1 MHSEEHASSTGTREP
16 HCGSMHVL
24 VIQVSKLQL
33 PHAVKPYKAKGNER
47 PVSDSFLALET
58 SLHIWL
64 DPQVHEISHLKLMV
78 RAMLIRLRFHAL
90 LGAQQLLLQHGAKLL
105 PIPYPFLQIWD
116 RTCVQVWDTKV
127 VRGRRGG
134 GVAILYLK
142 WRTTQCRVE
151 CDIVLELNSGLAV
164 EPFGRRGMHCTS

>member
-58 SLHIWL
+58 SLHI
-64 DPQVHEISHLKLMV
+64 
-78 RAMLIRLRFHAL
+78 
-90 LGAQQLLLQHGAKLL
+90 
-105 PIPYPFLQIWD
+105 
-116 RTCVQVWDTKV
+116 
-127 VRGRRGG
+127 
-134 GVAILYLK
+134 
-142 WRTTQCRVE
+142 
-151 CDIVLELNSGLAV
+151 
-164 EPFGRRGMHCTS
+164 